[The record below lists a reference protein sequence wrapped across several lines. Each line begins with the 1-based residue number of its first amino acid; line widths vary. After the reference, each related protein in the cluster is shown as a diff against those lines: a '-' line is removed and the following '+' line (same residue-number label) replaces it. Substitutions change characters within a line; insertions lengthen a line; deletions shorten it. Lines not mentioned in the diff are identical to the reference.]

1 MSDFL
6 DPELNGE
13 AQALNPYNDASR
25 SQDVLQTEPA
35 APFNPYNDASR
46 SQDTLQ
52 NNNANANQPGPTGYI
67 PGTGAGLDNATG
79 LNALLRAITGGS
91 LGASTAGGNS
101 AVNGIGGLLA
111 AYMLSKA
118 LKGDS
123 GPQYG
128 GYKGSVNMG
137 MQMNRQQL
145 PPPATTQSFN
155 AAGQAAPARRPGS
168 ARGNYFTQP
177 VFAAQGGLM
186 PGGIANV
193 APPGYAVGGTLLR
206 GPGDGLSDSIHAT
219 IDGKQPAR
227 LADGEF
233 VVPADVVSALG
244 NGSTEAGSR
253 SLYAMMDR
261 VRQHAHGKK
270 TQQRAVK
277 PNKVL
282 PA

>member
-1 MSDFL
+1 MD
-6 DPELNGE
+6 DNTGELE
-13 AQALNPYNDASR
+13 AQQYLGAQNAANAGIANQQSSYT
-25 SQDVLQTEPA
+25 TEPETGSA
-35 APFNPYNDASR
+35 AGDA
-46 SQDTLQ
+46 DL
-52 NNNANANQPGPTGYI
+52 AGGLI
-67 PGTGAGLDNATG
+67 PGLHAVSPETPGVPQSDPNKATG

-261 VRQHAHGKK
+261 IRQHAHGKK